1 MSNNKQSSINW
12 DDGVY
17 KNYKSKT
24 EIMMGHGFHGTLL
37 SQEEFINRIKTDD
50 EFAKTWGDLGYT
62 NDIEKNK
69 SQTMT
74 NNKQSMK
81 LYTEEQVRNLLNEIL
96 MLSSSVN
103 DAMDSLTPIEL
114 PSDEEIRKIME
125 LDDMEF
131 DEFDPYHLAHLEGA
145 KWMRDKIQGGNK

>member
-1 MSNNKQSSINW
+1 
-12 DDGVY
+12 
-17 KNYKSKT
+17 
-24 EIMMGHGFHGTLL
+24 MMGHGFHGTLL

-96 MLSSSVN
+96 ILSSSVE

-114 PSDEEIRKIME
+114 LSDDDVYKNYKSKTEIMIGHGFHGTLLSQEEFINRIKT
-125 LDDMEF
+125 DNEF
-131 DEFDPYHLAHLEGA
+131 A
-145 KWMRDKIQGGNK
+145 KTWGDLGYTNDIEKKNKKQKQ